1 MAITLIRV
9 INEQTISSPS
19 ILLDKLDDGQAN
31 TEGYAQRA
39 KLQVYVPYSNPV
51 DPTVKGYVDLI
62 PTDRVLLSANN
73 GTIAGLA
80 ASSPAR
86 ISVAAVNSALLATP
100 TITAAANA
108 AGNTTIDGTTFLSVT
123 PDVTYV
129 TFENLVGATETVSQ
143 SVFTTHT
150 AVQIVVP
157 DAALSIGVPAVG
169 WLVTVQSNS
178 RQSAQ
183 FTM

>member
-9 INEQTISSPS
+9 TNEQTINSS

-39 KLQVYVPYSNPV
+39 KLQVYVPYSNPA

-62 PTDRVLLSANN
+62 PTDRVLLSTDR

-80 ASSPAR
+80 SATPNRVA
-86 ISVAAVNSALLATP
+86 VAAVNSALLTTAV
-100 TITAAANA
+100 ITNAANA
-108 AGNTTIDGTTFLSVT
+108 AGSTTIDGTTFLSVS

-129 TFENLVGATETVSQ
+129 TFENLVGVTETVSQ
-143 SVFTTHT
+143 SVFSVHT
-150 AVQIVVP
+150 AIQIVVP
-157 DAALSIGVPAVG
+157 DAALSIGVPGVG
-169 WLVTVQSNS
+169 WKVTVFANSKSSN
-178 RQSAQ
+178 Q
-183 FTM
+183 FTL